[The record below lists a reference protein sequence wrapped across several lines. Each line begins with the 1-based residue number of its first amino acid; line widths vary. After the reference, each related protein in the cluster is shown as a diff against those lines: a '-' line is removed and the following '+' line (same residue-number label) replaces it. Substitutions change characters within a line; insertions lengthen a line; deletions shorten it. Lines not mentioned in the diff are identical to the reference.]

1 MTDKQI
7 LRNIEDFTKGIIKTN
22 LRMGLKI
29 NNPFWM
35 ELFIQNIES
44 EFGEALQT
52 RLDLQLEAAEIISGL
67 LKPHLK

>member
-7 LRNIEDFTKGIIKTN
+7 LRNIEDFAKGIIKTN

>member
-1 MTDKQI
+1 MTDKQV
-7 LRNIEDFTKGIIKTN
+7 LRNIEDFAKDIIKAN

-29 NNPFWM
+29 NNELWM
-35 ELFIQNIES
+35 ELFIQNIEN
-44 EFGEALQT
+44 EFREVLQT

>member
-7 LRNIEDFTKGIIKTN
+7 LRNIEDFAKGIIKTN

-44 EFGEALQT
+44 EFGETLQT

>member
-7 LRNIEDFTKGIIKTN
+7 LRNIEDFAKGIIKTN

-44 EFGEALQT
+44 EFGEVLQT